1 MDEPHRRAHGPR
13 VHIRVHRAR
22 GDSRAHIARRGQLLR
37 RTGGAFA
44 IGAKRPGRLSL
55 LRCRR
60 SGRAKRKPERV
71 AAQHRRHHQ
80 QARQRPWD
88 DAPPRTLRRA
98 GVGQRRRP
106 QALPLCRRPRG
117 EGSGFLSLDMVDSS
131 RLREVALTPEEYRV
145 IVEKLRRPPNAVELG
160 MLGVLWSEHCSYKSS
175 KTLLRRLPSSGA
187 SVLQGPGENAGAV
200 EIGQGWAAV
209 FKIESHNHPSA
220 IEPYQGAAT
229 GVGGII
235 RDVIA
240 MGARPIA
247 LLDSLRFGP
256 LPASR
261 HHFEGVVAGI
271 GGYGNCIGIP
281 TVAGEVYFEDCY
293 AQNPIVN
300 AMCVGIVP
308 VQSLMRARA
317 EGTANS
323 LLLVGADTGRDGIH
337 GASFASVELDETS
350 SERRPAV
357 QVGNPFLEKC
367 LLEACMDLGRT
378 DAVVAVQDLGAAGL
392 TSSVAECAGRV
403 PGAGA
408 RIDVSLVPRRERAM
422 SPYDVMLS
430 ESQERMLV
438 VVQRGREEEV
448 ERIFKT
454 WDLTSAVIGDVTDDG
469 HLTVFDRTEV
479 AARLPI
485 DLLTDGAP
493 QRRLVGIAPEAPPS
507 LHLDSLPPLV
517 NAGESLLRLLES
529 PNLCS
534 RRPVF
539 RRYDHMVGD
548 STVVA
553 PGGDAAV
560 LRIKGTRLGLAM
572 TTDCNARYCHLD
584 PNLGAQ
590 HAVADAARN
599 IVATGAEPLAVTD
612 CLNLAN
618 PDRPEVYWELEE
630 TIAGLAQACRALEV
644 PIVSGNVSLY
654 NDSSGASAIHPTP
667 VVGMIGLIEDYGR
680 RLEAGLKNEG
690 DFVLLVGSSH
700 NDLGGSEYLKVEHGT
715 VAGRPPVLD
724 LAREGAVNRLIL
736 AAAKAGLL
744 RSAHDC
750 AEGGMLVALAE
761 CCLLG
766 GIGVRCPALRP
777 EAPLRL
783 DAAFFGETPGRFIVS
798 AGSRAMPELQTLSRR
813 HHVDTS
819 RRGRSGGETI
829 ELEAQLRLALADAR
843 QAWEGGL
850 LH

>member
-1 MDEPHRRAHGPR
+1 
-13 VHIRVHRAR
+13 
-22 GDSRAHIARRGQLLR
+22 
-37 RTGGAFA
+37 
-44 IGAKRPGRLSL
+44 
-55 LRCRR
+55 
-60 SGRAKRKPERV
+60 
-71 AAQHRRHHQ
+71 
-80 QARQRPWD
+80 
-88 DAPPRTLRRA
+88 
-98 GVGQRRRP
+98 
-106 QALPLCRRPRG
+106 
-117 EGSGFLSLDMVDSS
+117 MVDER
-131 RLREVALTPEEYRV
+131 RLREVALTPEEYRA
-145 IVEKLRRPPNAVELG
+145 IVEELKRAPNEVELG

-175 KTLLRRLPSSGA
+175 KALLRRLPSTGSA
-187 SVLQGPGENAGAV
+187 VIQGPGENAGAIN
-200 EIGQGWAAV
+200 IGQGWAAV
-209 FKIESHNHPSA
+209 FKIESHNPPAA

-261 HHFEGVVAGI
+261 RHFDGVVAGI
-271 GGYGNCIGIP
+271 AGYGNCIGIP
-281 TVAGEVYFEDCY
+281 TVGGEVYFDDSY
-293 AQNPIVN
+293 AQNPLVN
-300 AMCVGIVP
+300 AMCVGIVR
-308 VQSLMRARA
+308 VERLMRARA
-317 EGTANS
+317 DGNGHS

-337 GASFASVELDETS
+337 GASFASVELDEGS
-350 SERRPAV
+350 VDRRPAV

-367 LLEACMDLGRT
+367 LREACMDLAQS
-378 DAVVAVQDLGAAGL
+378 DAVVAIQDLGAAGL

-403 PGAGA
+403 KGAGA
-408 RIDVSLVPRRERAM
+408 RIDVACVPKRERGM
-422 SPYDVMLS
+422 PPYDVMLS

-438 VVQRGREEEV
+438 VVKRGREAEV
-448 ERIFKT
+448 ESIFQA
-454 WDLTSAVIGDVTDDG
+454 WDLTSAVIGEVTDDG
-469 HLTVFDRTEV
+469 HLTVVDEKDLV
-479 AARLPI
+479 AQLPVA
-485 DLLTDGAP
+485 LLTEGAP
-493 QRRLVGIAPEAPPS
+493 LRRVIGVAPEAPPE
-507 LHLDSLPPLV
+507 LDVDALTPLV
-517 NAGESLLRLLES
+517 DRAATLLQMLPS
-529 PNLCS
+529 PNLRS
-534 RRPVF
+534 RRGIF
-539 RRYDHMVGD
+539 RQYDHMVGA

-560 LRIKGTRLGLAM
+560 VRVKGTRLGLAM
-572 TTDCNARYCHLD
+572 TTDCNSRYCHLE

-590 HAVADAARN
+590 LAVAEAARN

-630 TIAGLAQACRALEV
+630 TIAGLASACKAMEL
-644 PIVSGNVSLY
+644 PIASGNVSLY
-654 NDSSGASAIHPTP
+654 NDSSGESAIFPTP
-667 VVGMIGLIEDYGR
+667 VVGMLGLLEDYAS
-680 RLEAGLKNEG
+680 RLEAGLQNEG

-813 HHVDTS
+813 HHVEIS
-819 RRGRSGGETI
+819 LLGMSGGETI
-829 ELEAQLRLALADAR
+829 EFEGQVRLPLADAR